1 MAMRE
6 YPIIDTH
13 THTFPSKEVGRQ
25 AIHMLP
31 HRGASGVVEDLLPDL
46 AEAGFSKAVMLNF
59 TPTGEMRE
67 ENLARHGRQAAPA
80 RWGEVEEQVRQAI
93 AGRVQRRNAWTLEVA
108 QTHPS
113 LIPFVGVD
121 PRMGEDGML
130 AELDACIRAGARGIK
145 FHCSTQRSYPTDTGL
160 RAVYARAEQLNVAVV
175 FHSGWHPLGCHLS
188 DYARP
193 SRFEAIAREFSRLHI
208 VLAHIGLGWQE
219 EAVALAQTYPNV
231 YFDSS
236 LAITGTWDPP
246 PLSDDEVVNLLRLV
260 GVDRVMFA
268 SDWPLCVP
276 LKERRR
282 AEALPLDD
290 SERRRFFHENAERI
304 LRI

>member
-1 MAMRE
+1 MRE
-6 YPIIDTH
+6 HPIIDTH
-13 THTFPSKEVGRQ
+13 THTFPTKEVGRQ

-46 AEAGFSKAVMLNF
+46 ADAGCTRAVMLNF

-67 ENLARHGRQAAPA
+67 ETLARQGKAAAPA
-80 RWGEVEEQVRQAI
+80 RWGDVEEEVRQRI

-108 QTHPS
+108 RTHPA
-113 LIPFVGVD
+113 LIPFIGVD
-121 PRMGEDGML
+121 PRMGEEGML
-130 AELDACIRAGARGIK
+130 AELDACLRAGARGIK
-145 FHCSTQRSYPTDTGL
+145 FHGSTQRSYPTDAGL
-160 RAVYARAEQLNVAVV
+160 RAVYGRAAEAGIAVV

-193 SRFEAIAREFSRLHI
+193 ARFEGIARAFPNLNI
-208 VLAHIGLGWQE
+208 VLAHIGLGWQD
-219 EAVALAQTYPNV
+219 EAVALARTHPNV

-246 PLSDDEVVNLLRLV
+246 PLSDEEIVSLLRLV

-282 AEALPLDD
+282 GEALPLED
-290 SERRRFFHENAERI
+290 SERRLFFHENAERI
-304 LRI
+304 LRL